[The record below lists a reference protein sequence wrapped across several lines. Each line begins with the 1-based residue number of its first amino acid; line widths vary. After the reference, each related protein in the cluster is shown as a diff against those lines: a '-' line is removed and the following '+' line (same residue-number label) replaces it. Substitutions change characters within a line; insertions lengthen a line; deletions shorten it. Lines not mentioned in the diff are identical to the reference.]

1 MIYSSTLAAIIMDI
15 VYGIQVQNMD
25 DDYIRL
31 AEQTTEVFN
40 QSRLMGKFWI
50 DFWPILKYVP
60 SWVPGA
66 AAVQYAKTWRPVV
79 DATVNRSFDAVKQR
93 VCSDEVSIWSQGLW
107 RYLPKDTDSIRHQA
121 RLACVASELIDEIA
135 QGGNPERNCEE
146 EQHAKNATAIAYV
159 GKPLHCCLYQ
169 LSPMRPCS

>member
-50 DFWPILKYVP
+50 DFLPILKYVP

-66 AAVQYAKTWRPVV
+66 AAVQYAKKWRPVV
-79 DATVNRSFDAVKQR
+79 DATVNKSFEAVKR
-93 VCSDEVSIWSQGLW
+93 RLCSDEVSIWS
-107 RYLPKDTDSIRHQA
+107 
-121 RLACVASELIDEIA
+121 
-135 QGGNPERNCEE
+135 
-146 EQHAKNATAIAYV
+146 
-159 GKPLHCCLYQ
+159 
-169 LSPMRPCS
+169 